1 MKLDIRYPM
10 MFKSTIKGDR
20 SSRATKFVDVHHVVS
35 AEIPEVSVQ
44 ETEIALGTITEGSS
58 YARPAGAT
66 LPPIRSYG
74 GKFYRKLE
82 LAPDMFNKC
91 YIGEL
96 NNSRG
101 HIAIGDVA
109 KGDSSNGW
117 HPGGY
122 NIRSRNAW
130 LAQVLGIVTKR
141 NDRIWPVIHWHDAI
155 HVPGSTRDFITLD
168 RVRPQLKDIDA
179 DSFAYATSMMEMET
193 ERLLRIGR
201 EVWMETTMP
210 CVTIKPD
217 GLNIEFLPRGVD
229 TRLDIKRFPLSKFE
243 HATDYMVRIRGSR
256 VEIPMVDIGKQDDVT
271 PFDFDEEDEELYRL
285 CFAVASAVARRS
297 EQQDFHPIYEG
308 KGPLFEGRDRETF
321 DAIRDELLASN
332 DILRHRGSLQS
343 MLPDIADLWKKS
355 DYPLYN
361 PLLTVKTKAV
371 EAMIERCLDTMPI
384 SIKTVP
390 ISMSS
395 MRR

>member
-20 SSRATKFVDVHHVVS
+20 SSRATKFVDVHHVVR
-35 AEIPEVSVQ
+35 AEILEVSVQ
-44 ETEIALGTITEGSS
+44 ETGVALGTITEGASHE
-58 YARPAGAT
+58 RPAGAT

-96 NNSRG
+96 NKSRG
-101 HIAIGDVA
+101 HIAIGDGA

-179 DSFAYATSMMEMET
+179 DSFAYATSMMDMET
-193 ERLLRIGR
+193 DRLLRIGR

-210 CVTIKPD
+210 CVTVKPE

-229 TRLDIKRFPLSKFE
+229 TRLDIKRFPLSKFDD
-243 HATDYMVRIRGSR
+243 AVDYMGGIRGQM
-256 VEIPMVDIGKQDDVT
+256 VEMPVVDTGGEDVT

-308 KGPLFEGRDRETF
+308 KGALFDGHDRETF

-332 DILRHRGSLQS
+332 DILGHRGSLQS
-343 MLPDIADLWKKS
+343 MLPEIADLWRKC

-361 PLLTVKTKAV
+361 PLLTVKTKRV
-371 EAMIERCLDTMPI
+371 EAMIERCLDAMPI
-384 SIKTVP
+384 NIQTAP
-390 ISMSS
+390 ISTPS

>member
-1 MKLDIRYPM
+1 MNLNIRYPM

-20 SSRATKFVDVHHVVS
+20 SSRATKFVDVHHIVS
-35 AEIPEVSVQ
+35 VEIPQVSVR
-44 ETEIALGTITEGSS
+44 ETGIALGTITEGSS
-58 YARPAGAT
+58 PARPAGAT

-74 GKFYRKLE
+74 GKFYRKLD
-82 LAPDMFNKC
+82 LAPDMFDKC
-91 YIGEL
+91 YIGAL
-96 NNSRG
+96 NNSHG

-109 KGDSSNGW
+109 PRKSPNGW

-130 LAQVLGIVTKR
+130 LAQVLGIITKR
-141 NDRIWPVIHWHDAI
+141 NDRIWPIIHWHDAI

-179 DSFAYATSMMEMET
+179 ESFAYATSMMNMET
-193 ERLLRIGR
+193 DRLLRIGR
-201 EVWMETTMP
+201 ELWMETAMP
-210 CVTIKPD
+210 CVTVKPE

-229 TRLDIKRFPLSKFE
+229 TRLDIKRFPLSKLE
-243 HATDYMVRIRGSR
+243 DARDYMSSIRGQR
-256 VEIPMVDIGKQDDVT
+256 VETTVVEMGGQDVT

-285 CFAVASAVARRS
+285 CFAVASAIARRS

-308 KGPLFEGRDRETF
+308 KGALFEGHDRETF
-321 DAIRDELLASN
+321 DAIREELLASN
-332 DILRHRGSLQS
+332 DILDNRGSLQS
-343 MLPDIADLWKKS
+343 MLPEIADLWKKC

-361 PLLTVKTKAV
+361 PLLTLKTKRV
-371 EAMIERCLDTMPI
+371 EEMIERCLDAMPI
-384 SIKTVP
+384 SIQTAP
-390 ISMSS
+390 SSTLS